1 MFINKNRKIITTM
14 PTQREDRQQ
23 PYKGEKA
30 SAAAASLDDEKET
43 IQETEK
49 MAEQKT
55 EQQENSGPSKESPY
69 SIEELKDLLQR
80 TQANF
85 ENYRKQTEKRV
96 EEMQE
101 LAGKQLIVELL
112 PIVDNFEL
120 ALQHA
125 EGDRQFVKGIKLIY
139 AQLLGFLENAGVQI
153 IDARQQ
159 LFDPKM
165 HEALLKV
172 ESELPEHTVL
182 EELQKGYTLHGRVLR
197 PARVKISAGPK
208 KSAEKKDD

>member
-1 MFINKNRKIITTM
+1 MTEQNT
-14 PTQREDRQQ
+14 EEQ
-23 PYKGEKA
+23 PENGGQAKEPSK
-30 SAAAASLDDEKET
+30 AAAKDS
-43 IQETEK
+43 
-49 MAEQKT
+49 
-55 EQQENSGPSKESPY
+55 SY
-69 SIEELKDLLQR
+69 SIDELKDLLQR

-125 EGDRQFVKGIKLIY
+125 EGDRPFVKGIKLIY
-139 AQLLGFLENAGVQI
+139 AQLLGFLENAGVQLI
-153 IDARQQ
+153 EAKQQ
-159 LFDPKM
+159 RFDPKL

-172 ESELPEHTVL
+172 ESELPENTVL

-197 PARVKISAGPK
+197 PARVKISAGLRKSGESSEKEQK
-208 KSAEKKDD
+208 KGSKKDQMEQAKNTEELNQLQNQNTEEQ

>member
-1 MFINKNRKIITTM
+1 MHN
-14 PTQREDRQQ
+14 QREEQQ
-23 PYKGEKA
+23 HRNEGEKPEA
-30 SAAAASLDDEKET
+30 IQDPAAAVSSLDPDPK
-43 IQETEK
+43 K
-49 MAEQKT
+49 PAEPEMREEEHEMPEQSKKQST
-55 EQQENSGPSKESPY
+55 EQRY
-69 SIEELKDLLQR
+69 SVEELKDLLQR

-139 AQLLGFLENAGVQI
+139 AQLLGFLENAGVQL

-159 LFDPKM
+159 LFDPKI

-172 ESELPEHTVL
+172 ESDLPENTVL
-182 EELQKGYTLHGRVLR
+182 EELQKGYTLQGRVLR

-208 KSAEKKDD
+208 KDVEKKDD

>member
-1 MFINKNRKIITTM
+1 MT
-14 PTQREDRQQ
+14 
-23 PYKGEKA
+23 
-30 SAAAASLDDEKET
+30 
-43 IQETEK
+43 
-49 MAEQKT
+49 EQKT
-55 EQQENSGPSKESPY
+55 GQQENSGSSKESSGSSY

-101 LAGKQLIVELL
+101 MAGKQLIVELL

-125 EGDRQFVKGIKLIY
+125 EGDRPFVKGVKLIY
-139 AQLLGFLENAGVQI
+139 AQLLGFLENAGVQL

-159 LFDPKM
+159 LFDPKI

-172 ESELPEHTVL
+172 ESELPENTVL
-182 EELQKGYTLHGRVLR
+182 EELQKGYTLQGRVLR
-197 PARVKISAGPK
+197 PARVKISAGLK
-208 KSAEKKDD
+208 KSAENKEDQKTNKTEQAKTHQKTKEQNQLQNQNTEEQ